1 MNTQNNLHILGFAGS
16 LRKESYN
23 RKLLK
28 IAQGLLPE
36 GTSFVTFELNEI
48 PMFNEDLEAE
58 GLPPE
63 VTAFR
68 EAIQKADA
76 LLIASPEYNS
86 SITGVLKNAI
96 DWASRS
102 VNGQPNPLNQKPV
115 AIIGAGGRGG
125 ADRSQYHLRSVLN
138 HLNMYVV
145 NKPEI
150 LINMPGRQ
158 VFDEQGNLL
167 DEFALKLIKQLLQNL
182 VEYTI
187 LLKK

>member
-1 MNTQNNLHILGFAGS
+1 MENNIHILGFAGS

-28 IAQGLLPE
+28 IAQGLLLE
-36 GTSFVTFELNEI
+36 NATFEIFDLIDI
-48 PMFNEDLEAE
+48 PLFNEDVEVE
-58 GLPPE
+58 GLS
-63 VTAFR
+63 TAVESFR
-68 EAIQKADA
+68 NAIQKADA

-102 VNGQPNPLNQKPV
+102 YNKQPNPLIHKPV
-115 AIIGAGGRGG
+115 AILGAGGRGG
-125 ADRSQYHLRSVLN
+125 TDRSQYHLRSVLN

-145 NKPEI
+145 NKPEV

-158 VFDEQGNLL
+158 VFDAKGNLT
-167 DEFALKLIKQLLQNL
+167 DDFAVKLIRQLLQNL
-182 VEYTI
+182 VDYTI